1 MGEVEKGFGYITGDI
16 FSENENITQGM
27 ILVYTYLCFINGKDE
42 YCYPSQSRIA
52 KATRKDRAS
61 VSRDLK
67 KLEEAGFIKIVPQF
81 DKKGGQKTNHY
92 YILKGINSLNGVLS
106 EHRGCVD
113 TTQGGCS
120 QNTGGVLSE
129 HTTNTNYQY
138 QLPQTNNSCCNSK
151 NVEER
156 NKQNPIHATTTT
168 VIDKIN
174 SICGTRYRVT
184 KRVRDMIRN
193 LINSNY
199 TIEDLNLVIDVKVKE
214 FVEKGKLAMTKPG
227 NLFGSIERF
236 DELLQEASNNQM
248 KVYSS
253 SYTNDKKEKKVI
265 RPEWEE
271 NSNKSYTEPTEEEKE
286 EMLKQL
292 EKVRSKGAKESE

>member
-1 MGEVEKGFGYITGDI
+1 MGGKNKGFGYITGDI
-16 FSENENITQGM
+16 FEENENVTQGM
-27 ILVYTYLCFINGKDE
+27 ILVYTYLCFVAGKKE
-42 YCYPSQSRIA
+42 YCWPSQTTIA
-52 KATRKDRAS
+52 KAVKKGRAS
-61 VSRDLK
+61 VNQDLK
-67 KLEEAGFIKIVPQF
+67 KLEEEGFIKIVPQF
-81 DKKGGQKTNHY
+81 DKEGGQTTNHY
-92 YILKGINSLNGVLS
+92 YILKGINSLGVS
-106 EHRGCVD
+106 S
-113 TTQGGCS
+113 QNGGCS
-120 QNTGGVLSE
+120 LTEQGVFSDGTGGVLSQ
-129 HTTNTNYQY
+129 NTNNNNEQY
-138 QLPQTNNSCCNSK
+138 HLTKTNNSCCYSNEKEKK
-151 NVEER
+151 N
-156 NKQNPIHATTTT
+156 NKQNSIHATTTT

-184 KRVRDMIRN
+184 KRVRDMISN

-214 FVEKGKLAMTKPG
+214 FVEKGKLAMTKPS